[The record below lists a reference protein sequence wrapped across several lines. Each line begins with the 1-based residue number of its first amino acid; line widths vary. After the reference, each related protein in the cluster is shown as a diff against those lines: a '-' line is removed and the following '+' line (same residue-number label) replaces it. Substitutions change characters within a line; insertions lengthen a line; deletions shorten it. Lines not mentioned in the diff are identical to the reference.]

1 MYLLDTNHCS
11 RIILG
16 DLDGTSR
23 AAQVGE
29 HKLLICA
36 IVQGELVYMMEK
48 SHRREINLA
57 VLADFLQ
64 DIPTYRIDEQTAK
77 IYGQLKTK
85 LFNYFA
91 PKESNKRRKA
101 TITSLGFGDNDLWI
115 AAVAL
120 QHNLILVSC
129 DRDFQRMHQVQPL
142 QIESWMSSNL
152 P

>member
-16 DLDGTSR
+16 DTGVINR

-29 HKLLICA
+29 HKLLTCA
-36 IVQGELVYMMEK
+36 IAQGELVYMMEK
-48 SHRREINLA
+48 SQRREANLA

-64 DIPTYRIDEQTAK
+64 DIPIYRIDEETAK

-85 LFNYFA
+85 IFNHFA
-91 PKESNKRRKA
+91 PQEPNKRRKA
-101 TITSLGFGDNDLWI
+101 TITALGFGDNDLWI

-120 QHNLILVSC
+120 QHNLILVSS
-129 DRDFQRMHQVQPL
+129 DTDFQRMQEVQPL
-142 QIESWMSSNL
+142 SIESWMSSNFT
-152 P
+152 

>member
-11 RIILG
+11 RIIIG
-16 DLDGTSR
+16 DPDVIDR

-29 HKLLICA
+29 QKLLTCA

-48 SHRREINLA
+48 SQRREANLA

-64 DIPTYRIDEQTAK
+64 DIPIYRIDEETAK
-77 IYGQLKTK
+77 IYGQLKTN

-91 PKESNKRRKA
+91 PKEFSKRRKA

-115 AAVAL
+115 TAVAL
-120 QHNLILVSC
+120 QHNLILVSS
-129 DRDFQRMHQVQPL
+129 DRDFQRMHEVQPL
-142 QIESWMSSNL
+142 PIESWMSSNL
-152 P
+152 I